1 MLWNPWIVLIH
12 RYHSSC
18 CDYGTEKR
26 MGTHE
31 WLNHSSTKTGQ
42 AHISFQMAE
51 VAIPRHLFADILWL
65 IAQLRAQVVPST
77 G

>member
-42 AHISFQMAE
+42 AQVLLKKIRECMDELLANVGMERDPLVLEE
-51 VAIPRHLFADILWL
+51 VAREH
-65 IAQLRAQVVPST
+65 Q
-77 G
+77 

>member
-42 AHISFQMAE
+42 AQGAASG
-51 VAIPRHLFADILWL
+51 
-65 IAQLRAQVVPST
+65 LRLRSR
-77 G
+77 

>member
-42 AHISFQMAE
+42 AHCENCE
-51 VAIPRHLFADILWL
+51 VNSPVGG
-65 IAQLRAQVVPST
+65 IAPTAFCKSRSAA
-77 G
+77 